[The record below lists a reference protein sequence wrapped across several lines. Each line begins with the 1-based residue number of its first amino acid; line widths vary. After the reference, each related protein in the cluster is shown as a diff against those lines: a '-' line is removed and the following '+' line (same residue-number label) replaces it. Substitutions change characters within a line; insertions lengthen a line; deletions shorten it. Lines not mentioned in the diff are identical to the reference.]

1 MIVGIPKETYPGERR
16 VALTPSVIPTL
27 TKAKI
32 DVLVETG
39 AGEAAGITDAEFR
52 EKGANVAGS
61 RAELFGGAQIIA
73 QVRTLGANMDAGRAD
88 LPLLRRDQIVIG
100 MADPLGSPQAARDL
114 AQQGA
119 VLFALELIPRITRA
133 QSMDVLTS
141 MATIAGYK
149 AVVLAADTLPKMFP
163 LLMTPAGTLQAARV
177 FIIGAGVAGLEAI
190 GIAKKLGAVV
200 EAYDVRPI
208 VKEQVESLG
217 GKFVQMELDTKGSE
231 GAGGYAKELGED
243 FYRKQRELMMRVIAA
258 SDVVITTA
266 LIPGKRAPI
275 LVTREMVEAMRP
287 GSVVVDLAA
296 ERGGNCELTRPD
308 EVVQHK
314 GVTILAPTNPASE
327 IPYHASQMY
336 AKNMVTFLLHLV
348 KDGQIKIDPQDEI
361 TREVLVT
368 QGGEVVLARVRDLLG
383 AVPAGAGQRP

>member
-16 VALTPSVIPTL
+16 VALTPSVLPSL
-27 TKAKI
+27 AKAKV
-32 DVLVETG
+32 DVLIESG
-39 AGEAAGITDAEFR
+39 AGEAAGISDAEFR
-52 EKGANVAGS
+52 EKGARIAAS
-61 RAELFGGAQIIA
+61 RAELFSQAQIIA
-73 QVRTLGANMDAGRAD
+73 QVRTLGSNPDAGRAD
-88 LPLLRRDQIVIG
+88 LALLRPETAVVG
-100 MADPLGSPQAARDL
+100 MADPLGSPQAAREI
-114 AQQGA
+114 AQRGA
-119 VLFALELIPRITRA
+119 MLFALELIPRITRA

-163 LLMTPAGTLQAARV
+163 LLMTPAGTLQAAKV

-200 EAYDVRPI
+200 EAYDVRPV

-243 FYRKQRELMMRVIAA
+243 FYRKQRELMLRVIAG

-266 LIPGKRAPI
+266 LIPGKLAPI
-275 LVTREMVEAMRP
+275 LVTREMVEGMRP

-296 ERGGNCELTRPD
+296 ERGGNCELTQPD
-308 EVVQHK
+308 QAVLHR
-314 GVTILAPTNPASE
+314 GVTILGPTNPASD
-327 IPYHASQMY
+327 IPFHASQMY
-336 AKNMVTFLLHLV
+336 AKNVVTFLLHLV
-348 KDGQIKIDPQDEI
+348 KDGQIKIDAQDEI

-368 QGGEVVLARVRDLLG
+368 RGGDVVHARVRDLLG
-383 AVPAGAGQRP
+383 AVPAGTGGGP

>member
-16 VALTPSVIPTL
+16 VAITPSVIPTL
-27 TKAKI
+27 TKAKL
-32 DVLVETG
+32 DVLIESG

-52 EKGANVAGS
+52 EKGARIASS
-61 RAELFGGAQIIA
+61 RADLFAQANIIA
-73 QVRTLGANMDAGRAD
+73 QVRALGANPDAGRGD

-231 GAGGYAKELGED
+231 GSGGYAKELGEE
-243 FYRKQRELMMRVIAA
+243 FYRKQRELKMRVIAT

-275 LVTREMVEAMRP
+275 LVTREMVEVMRP

-296 ERGGNCELTRPD
+296 ERGGNCELTQPD
-308 EVVQHK
+308 QVVRHK
-314 GVTILAPTNPASE
+314 GVTILGPTNPASE

-336 AKNMVTFLLHLV
+336 AKNVVTFLLHLV
-348 KDGQIKIDPQDEI
+348 KDGQIKIDVQDEI

-383 AVPAGAGQRP
+383 AVPAGAGGRS

>member
-1 MIVGIPKETYPGERR
+1 
-16 VALTPSVIPTL
+16 
-27 TKAKI
+27 
-32 DVLVETG
+32 
-39 AGEAAGITDAEFR
+39 
-52 EKGANVAGS
+52 
-61 RAELFGGAQIIA
+61 
-73 QVRTLGANMDAGRAD
+73 
-88 LPLLRRDQIVIG
+88 
-100 MADPLGSPQAARDL
+100 
-114 AQQGA
+114 
-119 VLFALELIPRITRA
+119 
-133 QSMDVLTS
+133 
-141 MATIAGYK
+141 
-149 AVVLAADTLPKMFP
+149 LPKMFP

-231 GAGGYAKELGED
+231 GAGGYAKELGEE

-296 ERGGNCELTRPD
+296 ERGGNCEVTQPD
-308 EVVQHK
+308 QVVRHR
-314 GVTILAPTNPASE
+314 GVTILGPTNPASE
-327 IPYHASQMY
+327 IPFHASQMY
-336 AKNMVTFLLHLV
+336 AKNLVTFLLHLV

-361 TREVLVT
+361 TREVLVAR
-368 QGGEVVLARVRDLLG
+368 GGDVVHARVRDLLG
-383 AVPAGAGQRP
+383 AVPAGAGGRP

>member
-1 MIVGIPKETYPGERR
+1 M
-16 VALTPSVIPTL
+16 
-27 TKAKI
+27 
-32 DVLVETG
+32 
-39 AGEAAGITDAEFR
+39 AE
-52 EKGANVAGS
+52 
-61 RAELFGGAQIIA
+61 
-73 QVRTLGANMDAGRAD
+73 
-88 LPLLRRDQIVIG
+88 PLW
-100 MADPLGSPQAARDL
+100 APQAARDI
-114 AQQGA
+114 AQRGA
-119 VLFALELIPRITRA
+119 TLFALELIPRITRA

-200 EAYDVRPI
+200 EAYDVRPV

-231 GAGGYAKELGED
+231 GAGGYAKELGEE
-243 FYRKQRELMMRVIAA
+243 FYRKQRELMLRVIAA

-266 LIPGKRAPI
+266 LIPGKRAPV

-296 ERGGNCELTRPD
+296 ERGGNCELTEPGQTAVHR
-308 EVVQHK
+308 
-314 GVTILAPTNPASE
+314 GVTILGPTNPASD
-327 IPYHASQMY
+327 IPFHASQMY
-336 AKNMVTFLLHLV
+336 AKNVVTFLLHLV
-348 KDGQIKIDPQDEI
+348 KDGQIKIDPSDEI

-368 QGGEVVLARVRDLLG
+368 RGGDVVNPRVRDLLG
-383 AVPAGAGQRP
+383 AVPASAGGRP

>member
-1 MIVGIPKETYPGERR
+1 MVVGIPKETYPGERR
-16 VALTPSVIPTL
+16 VALTPSVLPSL
-27 TKAKI
+27 AKAKI
-32 DVLVETG
+32 DVLVESG
-39 AGEAAGITDAEFR
+39 AGEAAGISDAEFR
-52 EKGANVAGS
+52 EKGARIAAS
-61 RAELFGGAQIIA
+61 RAELFSGAQVIA
-73 QVRTLGANMDAGRAD
+73 QVRTLGANLDAGRAD
-88 LPLLRRDQIVIG
+88 LPLLRPETIVIG
-100 MADPLGSPQAARDL
+100 MADPLGSPQAARDI
-114 AQQGA
+114 AQRGA

-231 GAGGYAKELGED
+231 GAGGYAKELGEE
-243 FYRKQRELMMRVIAA
+243 FYRKQRELMLRVIAA

-275 LVTREMVEAMRP
+275 LVTREMVEGMRP

-296 ERGGNCELTRPD
+296 ERGGNCELTQPD
-308 EVVQHK
+308 QVVRHR
-314 GVTILAPTNPASE
+314 GVTILGPTNPASE
-327 IPYHASQMY
+327 IPFHASQMY
-336 AKNMVTFLLHLV
+336 AKNLVTFLLHLV

-361 TREVLVT
+361 TREVLVAR
-368 QGGEVVLARVRDLLG
+368 GGDVVNTRIRDLLG
-383 AVPAGAGQRP
+383 AVPAGAGGSP